1 MPQPDLKKY
10 NWQLMSL
17 STTIETNKKEYYQS
31 LKDAQQSLEVSD
43 WILYFSNI
51 ILNAQ
56 KNAKEIIIFIL
67 NKTKFLDKNHSKMNE
82 RQKKVIL
89 KMFDAGIKTFKG
101 GMTAKKY
108 LSITKSSRATVTR
121 DLQDLV
127 DKKILIQ
134 TGVGR
139 SVSYDLNVER

>member
-17 STTIETNKKEYYQS
+17 STTIETNKKEYSQS

-67 NKTKFLDKNHSKMNE
+67 NKTKFLDKNHSNMNE

-89 KMFDAGIKTFKG
+89 KMFDAGIKSFN
-101 GMTAKKY
+101 
-108 LSITKSSRATVTR
+108 L
-121 DLQDLV
+121 
-127 DKKILIQ
+127 
-134 TGVGR
+134 
-139 SVSYDLNVER
+139 